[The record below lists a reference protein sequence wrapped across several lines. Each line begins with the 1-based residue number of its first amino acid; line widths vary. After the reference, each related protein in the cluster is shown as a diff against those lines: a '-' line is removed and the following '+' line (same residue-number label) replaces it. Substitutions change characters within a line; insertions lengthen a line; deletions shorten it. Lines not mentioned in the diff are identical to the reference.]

1 MYARAAF
8 RCWRVAEKATRK
20 EAMRRLALTSL
31 LLVLVASAFIAPSAA
46 QGGNPIQLGTV
57 RVNVATPLF
66 FLGPGPGCLFRAF
79 YGLSSPDGQTVG
91 QGQNCI
97 RSDDGQGTLLIDV
110 TLSLPGGTIQAS
122 ITDVETSDFDPAT
135 GVLTITEDWNGPVTG
150 GKGLYNGATGTLS
163 AHGSVIVNPDGSGSF
178 DIPIVVTLI

>member
-1 MYARAAF
+1 
-8 RCWRVAEKATRK
+8 
-20 EAMRRLALTSL
+20 MRRLALTAL

-97 RSDDGQGTLLIDV
+97 RSDNGQGTLLIDV

-150 GKGLYNGATGTLS
+150 GKGLYNGASGTLS

-178 DIPIVVTLI
+178 DIPIVVTLT

>member
-1 MYARAAF
+1 
-8 RCWRVAEKATRK
+8 
-20 EAMRRLALTSL
+20 MRRLALTTL
-31 LLVLVASAFIAPSAA
+31 LLLFVTTALMAPSAA
-46 QGGNPIQLGTV
+46 QSSGNPIQQGTV

-66 FLGPGPGCLFRAF
+66 FLGPGPGCLFRAY

-97 RSDDGQGTLLIDV
+97 RDDNGAGTLGIDV
-110 TLSLPGGTIQAS
+110 TLRLPGGTIQAS

-150 GKGLYNGATGTLS
+150 GKGLYNGAGGTLS
-163 AHGSVIVNPDGSGSF
+163 AHGPVIVNPDGSGSVN
-178 DIPIVVTLI
+178 IEIVVTLT